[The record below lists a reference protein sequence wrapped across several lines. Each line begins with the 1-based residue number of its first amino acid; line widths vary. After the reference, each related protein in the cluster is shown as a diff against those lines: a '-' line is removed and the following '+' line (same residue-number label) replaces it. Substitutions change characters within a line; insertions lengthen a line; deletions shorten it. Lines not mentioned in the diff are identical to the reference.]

1 MYLGITAGYISTVM
15 QMTPSDKAILT
26 KATPLASG
34 RTANA
39 LKSKHAWSCS
49 VCYLG
54 DSDTCAVLEHTVIAE
69 LVGH

>member
-15 QMTPSDKAILT
+15 RMTPSDKAILA

-39 LKSKHAWSCS
+39 LESQSAWSRS
-49 VCYLG
+49 VCHLG
-54 DSDTCAVLEHTVIAE
+54 DSDTYAVES
-69 LVGH
+69 